1 MENCR
6 QLVTVYDVTRCCCHR
21 ITVRARQVRDTP
33 ASWAC
38 PASCVEYVLQANTNQ
53 RSIYTRPTYLLQ
65 VLVHGSHSHTWSE
78 YRRCGRR
85 QECSISNEWKWKL
98 EMGSFLA
105 YVSIEFMPI
114 LVLQIFRY
122 IFALITLEFLFHYL
136 TVISYV
142 SLNSFYTI
150 RGESIA
156 KENSFVWILMCVRC
170 VPYFSLVWEVSVHI
184 SLAYRDLGF
193 DA

>member
-1 MENCR
+1 
-6 QLVTVYDVTRCCCHR
+6 
-21 ITVRARQVRDTP
+21 
-33 ASWAC
+33 
-38 PASCVEYVLQANTNQ
+38 
-53 RSIYTRPTYLLQ
+53 
-65 VLVHGSHSHTWSE
+65 
-78 YRRCGRR
+78 
-85 QECSISNEWKWKL
+85 
-98 EMGSFLA
+98 MGSFLA

-156 KENSFVWILMCVRC
+156 KENSFV
-170 VPYFSLVWEVSVHI
+170 
-184 SLAYRDLGF
+184 
-193 DA
+193 